1 MIDLEVIKLVL
12 SIVVSFFSCYK
23 FLQSQLDKKADT
35 DDVEKIVEQLN
46 SRIDRE
52 VKFIKESVDTN
63 QKNFSSKLDDIKS
76 DMRII
81 KEFLLQQKK

>member
-1 MIDLEVIKLVL
+1 MIDLEIIKIII
-12 SIVVSFFSCYK
+12 SIIVSFFSCYK
-23 FLQSQLDKKADT
+23 FLQSQLDKKINT

-46 SRIDRE
+46 NRIDRE
-52 VKFIKESVDTN
+52 IKYIKENVANN

>member
-23 FLQSQLDKKADT
+23 ILQNQLDKKANI
-35 DDVEKIVEQLN
+35 DDVENMIKQLN
-46 SRIDRE
+46 TRIDRE
-52 VKFIKESVDTN
+52 VRYIKESVETN

-81 KEFLLQQKK
+81 KEFLLKK

>member
-23 FLQSQLDKKADT
+23 FLQIQLDKKVNT

-46 SRIDRE
+46 NRIDRE

-81 KEFLLQQKK
+81 KEFLLKK